1 MKNKKTPTQ
10 NCYHNFDMVHFG
22 LANENRVERCSI
34 CLPDINNKRKQGN
47 RSIRFDLLSCL
58 ICWL

>member
-22 LANENRVERCSI
+22 LANENSVERCSI
-34 CLPDINNKRKQGN
+34 CLFDINNKRKTGQPVY
-47 RSIRFDLLSCL
+47 SF
-58 ICWL
+58 